1 MPAEARGS
9 ATGKDNVVAANAVVT
24 GDLRALS
31 KEQFDRAK
39 KSMQEV
45 ASASLPHTRGTLTF
59 DDGYPPMAP
68 TDGNA
73 RLLDLYSRGSQALR
87 FGPVVAVSPDRAG
100 AADVSFVAGHAA
112 MALDGVGLMGRDGH
126 TPQETADLTTLPT
139 QTKRAACAA
148 AASSRAARRTA
159 PKIAYNILDAI
170 GHTPMVRINRITRG
184 LPGVTVVAKLETFNP
199 GNSIKDRMAVK
210 MIEDAEQKGL
220 LKPGGTIIEGT
231 SGNTG
236 MGLAI
241 AAVVKG
247 YKCVFTTTDKQSKEK
262 IDALKA
268 FGAEVIICPT
278 NVDPEDPRS
287 YYSVSSRLAEEIP
300 NSWKANQ
307 YDNLSN
313 TAAHYEQTGPEI
325 WEQTDGR
332 VTHLVVGVGTGGT
345 VTGVGRYLKERNP
358 KIKVWGIDTYGSVFK
373 KYKETGIF
381 DKHEI
386 YPYITEGIGEDF
398 LPRNVDFGV
407 IDHFEKVTDKD
418 AALMTRRLAR
428 EEGIFAGNSAGSAMA
443 GLLQLKDHFHEGRP
457 RRRDLPRPR
466 LALSRQD
473 VQRRLDAREGLH
485 REDRHDGA
493 RSGRRRPVGRAVL
506 ARVQR
511 AGRAGD
517 SRDVRARLLADLG
530 DARQAARRIAERS
543 APLPGAGAR
552 SRHQE
557 PPRRVDHGAGVP
569 VRRRLDAGRSAG
581 DDDHA
586 AQSGGAR
593 PRFQDRQDVHHH
605 ATDLIRVL

>member
-1 MPAEARGS
+1 MD
-9 ATGKDNVVAANAVVT
+9 TIAN
-24 GDLRALS
+24 
-31 KEQFDRAK
+31 
-39 KSMQEV
+39 
-45 ASASLPHTRGTLTF
+45 
-59 DDGYPPMAP
+59 
-68 TDGNA
+68 
-73 RLLDLYSRGSQALR
+73 
-87 FGPVVAVSPDRAG
+87 
-100 AADVSFVAGHAA
+100 
-112 MALDGVGLMGRDGH
+112 
-126 TPQETADLTTLPT
+126 
-139 QTKRAACAA
+139 
-148 AASSRAARRTA
+148 
-159 PKIAYNILDAI
+159 NILEII
-170 GHTPMVRINRITRG
+170 GHTPMVRINRITHG
-184 LPGVTVVAKLETFNP
+184 MPGVTVVAKLETFNP

-210 MIEDAEQKGL
+210 MIEDAERKGL

-325 WEQTDGR
+325 WEQTGGR

-358 KIKVWGIDTYGSVFK
+358 AIKVWGIDTYGSVFK
-373 KYKETGIF
+373 KFKETGIF

-443 GLLQLKDHFHEGRP
+443 GLLQLKERFHAGDLVVVIFHDHGSRYLGKMFNDDWMREKGFLEKTGMAAHDLVAAGLSGELFSLECNEPVAQAIRVMSEHDFSQISVTHDKRLVGSLNEAHLYQELL
-457 RRRDLPRPR
+457 RDPGVKNHPVESIMQPAFPFVDVSTPVDL
-466 LALSRQD
+466 LATMITP
-473 VQRRLDAREGLH
+473 GN
-485 REDRHDGA
+485 
-493 RSGRRRPVGRAVL
+493 PAVL
-506 ARVQR
+506 V
-511 AGRAGD
+511 
-517 SRDVRARLLADLG
+517 RDFKTEKTF
-530 DARQAARRIAERS
+530 IITRS
-543 APLPGAGAR
+543 
-552 SRHQE
+552 
-557 PPRRVDHGAGVP
+557 
-569 VRRRLDAGRSAG
+569 
-581 DDDHA
+581 
-586 AQSGGAR
+586 
-593 PRFQDRQDVHHH
+593 
-605 ATDLIRVL
+605 DLIRVL